1 MTARE
6 LAVKTL
12 VELERRKAFSNLLLD
27 KALSNANLSGPDSG
41 FVTAL
46 VMGVTERRLTL
57 DYFLVLYCGNQLG
70 HFAPELTAILRMGF
84 YQLLYMK
91 TPPHAAIFESVELAK
106 NFAPK
111 ATGLVNAVLRRFMR
125 EGGKQLLDNL
135 KGAPYEV
142 LSIRHSINPELVR
155 LFMERYG
162 QERGM
167 AILAGFDCP
176 HKAFIAVNTRK
187 ITPSALADKLNEL
200 GVESGPAEREGML
213 CISGLALALK
223 SPLFAEGLFFVQGLS
238 SRLTA
243 EFAASAGKVLDVC
256 AAPGGKSFSMALLAP
271 DADIMA
277 LELHENRVAL
287 MQKEADRMGLAM
299 TIRQNDASVYD
310 EKLSGADVVL
320 CDLPCSGFGVLHKKP
335 ELRYRTLGE
344 IANLPGRQKEILAT
358 SARYLKTGGRLI
370 YSTCTLNPAE
380 NEEVVAAFLAAHPDF
395 EPLALPYIGRANFIY
410 NGLGSRLTILP
421 DSDYDGFFIAG
432 LRKKPQA

>member
-6 LAVKTL
+6 LAVRTL

-27 KALSNANLSGPDSG
+27 KALSGAALSGSDSG

-84 YQLLYMK
+84 YQLLFMK

-111 ATGLVNAVLRRFMR
+111 ATGLVNAVLRRFLR
-125 EGGKQLLDNL
+125 EGGKQQLEQL
-135 KGAPYEV
+135 KGSPYEV
-142 LSIRHSINPELVR
+142 LSIRYSINPELVR
-155 LFMERYG
+155 LLLEYYG
-162 QERGM
+162 QERGTQ
-167 AILAGFDCP
+167 ILKGFDSP
-176 HKAFIAVNTRK
+176 HKTFIAVNTRK
-187 ITPSALADKLNEL
+187 IAPAALADKLNEL

-213 CISGLALALK
+213 CVSSLSAALK

-243 EFAASAGKVLDVC
+243 EFVAPAGRVLDIC

-271 DADIMA
+271 EADITA

-287 MQKEADRMGLAM
+287 MKKEADRMGLTM
-299 TIRQNDASVYD
+299 TIRQNDASIYD
-310 EKLSGADVVL
+310 ETLCGADAVL

-335 ELRYRTLGE
+335 EIRYRTLGE
-344 IANLPGRQKEILAT
+344 IANLPKRQKEILET
-358 SARYLKTGGRLI
+358 SARYLKAGGRLI

-380 NEEVVAAFLAAHPDF
+380 NEHIVAAFLATHPDF
-395 EPLALPYIGRANFIY
+395 EPLALPYIGRSNFIY

-421 DSDYDGFFIAG
+421 DADYDGFFIAG
-432 LRKKPQA
+432 LRKKG